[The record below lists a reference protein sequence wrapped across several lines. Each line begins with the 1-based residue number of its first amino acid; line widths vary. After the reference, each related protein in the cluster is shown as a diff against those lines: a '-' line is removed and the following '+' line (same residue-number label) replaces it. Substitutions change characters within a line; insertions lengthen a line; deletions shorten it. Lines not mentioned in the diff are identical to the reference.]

1 VTSAYLET
9 GRRVHL
15 IGHSL
20 GGTFCRSLAAR
31 NPHLVSSVTT
41 MASPFRA
48 VRAHPMVL
56 GAAMIVRR
64 RILADKDVQSECYSG
79 LCTCDFLDSLTRPL
93 DASLVQAAVY
103 TKSDGVIDWRCCVTE
118 DPETDIE
125 VPGTHVGLVFNPR
138 VYRHVAG
145 ILATAVERNLGM
157 ADGKSA

>member
-20 GGTFCRSLAAR
+20 GGTLSRSVASR
-31 NPHLVSSVTT
+31 SPHLVASVTS

-64 RILADKDVQSECYSG
+64 RILLDKQVESGCYSG
-79 LCTCDFLDSLTRPL
+79 QCACDFLDSLTRQIP
-93 DASLVQAAVY
+93 DSVVQAAIY
-103 TKSDGVIDWRCCVTE
+103 TKSDGVIDWHCCVTE
-118 DPETDIE
+118 DPDIDIE
-125 VPGTHVGLVFNPR
+125 VPGTHVGLVFNPQ
-138 VYRHVAG
+138 VYRQVAG
-145 ILATAVERNLGM
+145 ILAAAAQPSVGM